1 MKPKMVELPEMLQFL
16 HEAKKVGLMMGMKS
30 VHFNLYFVKP

>member
-16 HEAKKVGLMMGMKS
+16 HEVKKGGFMMGMKS
-30 VHFNLYFVKP
+30 AHFNLYFVKP